1 MADYDRNERREFW
14 ERIASSEAWR
24 EFWLSEDVTNLE
36 SKITSAILSMN
47 TTDPNQ
53 ISYER
58 GRLAMLQTLRQMPSS
73 LLRVEQDMARLRA
86 EQENKEALDA
96 LSLHGRAERPFW
108 QKVFDHL
115 PRPTN

>member
-1 MADYDRNERREFW
+1 MTSTDERREFW

-24 EFWLSEDVTNLE
+24 EFWLSEDIVNLE
-36 SKITSAILSMN
+36 SKITTAILSMH

-58 GRLAMLQTLRQMPSS
+58 GRLAMLQTLRQMPAS
-73 LLRVEQDMARLRA
+73 LLKVEQDMARLRA
-86 EQENKEALDA
+86 EQADTEAQEALA
-96 LSLHGRAERPFW
+96 LHGRRERPFW
-108 QKVFDHL
+108 QKVMDHL

>member
-1 MADYDRNERREFW
+1 MTSTDERREFW

-24 EFWLSEDVTNLE
+24 EFWLSEDVVALE
-36 SKITSAILSMN
+36 SKITGSILSMN

-58 GRLAMLQTLRQMPSS
+58 GRLAMLQTLRKMTSS
-73 LLRVEQDMARLRA
+73 LLQVENDMARLRA
-86 EQENKEALDA
+86 EQHDTEIQEALN
-96 LSLHGRAERPFW
+96 LHGRRERPFW
-108 QKVFDHL
+108 QKVMDHL

>member
-1 MADYDRNERREFW
+1 MSNDERREFW

-24 EFWLSEDVTNLE
+24 EFWLSEDVATLE
-36 SKITSAILSMN
+36 GKVTKAILSMN

-58 GRLAMLQTLRQMPSS
+58 GRLAMLQTLRQLPSS
-73 LLRVEQDMARLRA
+73 LVQLEQETARLRA
-86 EQENKEALDA
+86 ENIAREAREA
-96 LSLHGRAERPFW
+96 AVSLGREERPFW
-108 QKVFDHL
+108 QKVMDHL

>member
-1 MADYDRNERREFW
+1 VSDPHTERRELW
-14 ERIASSEAWR
+14 ERISASDAWR
-24 EFWLSEDVTNLE
+24 EFWLSEEVSALE
-36 SKITSAILSMN
+36 SKITTAILSMQ

-58 GRLAMLQTLRQMPSS
+58 GRLAMLQTLRQMPAS
-73 LLRVEQDMARLRA
+73 LVKVEQDMARLRA
-86 EQENKEALDA
+86 EQADKEALEA